1 MHQFEI
7 ILALLVAVVLVGIAA
22 RRLGVP
28 SPVLLVVAGLVMAW
42 LRARPRV
49 AFEPTLIF
57 FVFIPPLLYRAA
69 LTASWRDL
77 RANLRPISL
86 LAVGLVVFTTI
97 VVGVAAHTVVPGLP
111 WAAAFAL
118 GALVSPPDAPAATA
132 FLRQLVVPRRIATIL
147 EGESL
152 VNDATAI
159 VAYRM
164 AVAAAVSGS
173 FSVAAAGLRFVWV
186 GTAGV
191 AVGLGAAGLIAWL
204 RRHIHAPQIQATIS
218 PLPPFAAFLPAGAL
232 GGARG
237 FAGGP
242 RGLYLRPL
250 GPRMVA
256 PRGGDRVGGPA
267 GRGVA
272 GAGAGAAVHD
282 GRGRAVPGTR
292 HHHLPHVH
300 GDPGDARPGIL
311 APAARQ
317 LAGDLRH
324 R

>member
-28 SPVLLVVAGLVMAW
+28 SPVLLVIGGLVIA
-42 LRARPRV
+42 LLPGLPRV
-49 AFEPTLIF
+49 AFEPNLIF
-57 FVFIPPLLYRAA
+57 VVFIPPLLYRAA

-191 AVGLGAAGLIAWL
+191 AVGLGAAWLLPWL
-204 RRHIHAPQIQATIS
+204 RRHLPAPAIGAAS
-218 PLPPFAAFLPAGAL
+218 PPPPPVAAFFPAGAV
-232 GGARG
+232 GGSRG
-237 FAGGP
+237 FGGVARRLFP
-242 RGLYLRPL
+242 RRL
-250 GPRMVA
+250 GP
-256 PRGGDRVGGPA
+256 P
-267 GRGVA
+267 
-272 GAGAGAAVHD
+272 
-282 GRGRAVPGTR
+282 
-292 HHHLPHVH
+292 
-300 GDPGDARPGIL
+300 
-311 APAARQ
+311 
-317 LAGDLRH
+317 
-324 R
+324 